1 MPTYL
6 CHGFRWHRRA
16 IRIYVILNDLEDAAS
31 NWIIGPATSSSI
43 VSQFY
48 TSYDFLPEVAPPQ
61 QEASVSIKAKKDIEH
76 LDDDLSLPPSRVPP
90 EHDGVLMH
98 SWSAVKLLEEFDP
111 EETMTPC
118 RPYAYVADYVV
129 RVDLSVD
136 VAGEMAKYYEK
147 MAGEDGWIVKLRDE
161 LQKGE
166 PVRWYV
172 VVCGDEVRDFP
183 GASDDEESEE
193 DSTSEYGVEGEDTL
207 TVLDD
212 IPEEQEGRS
221 TPRPPEQEWP
231 DIRQP
236 IQPSE
241 PLPQRLST
249 STTSSSQWSQED
261 AAAPPRLTPDLEIPL
276 LRTFDSVSSRY
287 STSTASGLY
296 HDGDRLLLEPEEFVM
311 AQSPARTPLREEAP
325 DIVMP
330 IRAEE
335 LNPSLSAWSTTP
347 SPQHTELPDS
357 GSHLYAETMPS
368 RSPSLMSPATVRQ
381 EKTGRGPVEVH
392 EPEKTQPHQTPSP
405 MTQSSPWQQLLG
417 SRLQHSDDGSSSGR
431 SSPIAPQKGG
441 SESLHDPRD
450 FQSSQTPSPT
460 SPNPPWPE
468 VIRPLNTA
476 QDTRLSLTPSPTSPN
491 PPMSNAT
498 RSLHDP
504 PEIQSSL
511 IPAPLSPKP
520 LQPGLKSSLIN
531 LKHLQS
537 SRTPSPTS
545 PTSLDSPQSSVT
557 WPLIN
562 PKALHPSQTPSP
574 TSPNPPTR
582 SLINAQ
588 DLQPSRTPSP
598 PSPTSLG
605 PSQTR
610 QLINPQHLRSQTP
623 SPTSPTSLGASQT
636 RSLINPQDLRSSET
650 PSPTS
655 PSPLKPVILRSLINP
670 QDVRSSQTPSPTSH
684 SPLPLGITRSLVKPQ
699 EPQPSRT
706 PSPTSRNLPTGS
718 LINPHNLQPSRTP
731 SPTSRGPPQPEITR
745 SLINPQDLRPSQT
758 PSPSS
763 PEPLQPVSTK
773 SHIDPHYLRASQ
785 TPSPTSPSPLPP
797 GPRSPERPQNT
808 RYSETPSPTSPNP
821 PQQGVAR
828 GLNPADIQ
836 PSQTPSPTSPY
847 PPQAS
852 RQPLDYFQNQ
862 HSRTPS
868 PPSPDLSYGLLGSS
882 FHSALQAQP
891 QTPLSTS
898 PNPAAGQGLL
908 GSALPRPGEAVPSR
922 TPSPMLMNPSIQDL
936 PTPDISRM
944 PGALPLSP
952 STPIPDPFQMAEI
965 HGAQERDTV
974 SGPSSRLTTP
984 TLVQKET
991 PDPHTVDHSTEP
1003 LLQSPS
1009 PASPVRRPQE
1019 TPIPDVPPPPEPV
1032 EVIRVPPPTPPKAR
1046 SVQEEEI
1053 GAMSRS
1059 ERGEPSGAGAAI
1071 RAPPP
1076 ARMAFQA
1083 ETSSFVDELENEET
1097 VWEPRPSPASNHGWD
1112 RGPQHTPLGN
1122 GEGRA
1127 PPVPPPPPPPPP
1139 TQIGTR
1145 QVNVSTQ
1152 HTEVHKPEGEQQR
1165 RQARRRHSVADGLKR
1180 LFRKGHNQNG
1190 SH

>member
-61 QEASVSIKAKKDIEH
+61 QEASVSIKAKKDNEH

-368 RSPSLMSPATVRQ
+368 RSPSLMSPATVFANRTA
-381 EKTGRGPVEVH
+381 ERGV
-392 EPEKTQPHQTPSP
+392 
-405 MTQSSPWQQLLG
+405 
-417 SRLQHSDDGSSSGR
+417 R
-431 SSPIAPQKGG
+431 I
-441 SESLHDPRD
+441 
-450 FQSSQTPSPT
+450 
-460 SPNPPWPE
+460 
-468 VIRPLNTA
+468 
-476 QDTRLSLTPSPTSPN
+476 
-491 PPMSNAT
+491 AT
-498 RSLHDP
+498 RS
-504 PEIQSSL
+504 SR
-511 IPAPLSPKP
+511 LSIFSDAFTYITKP
-520 LQPGLKSSLIN
+520 SMARGDQTVEYCPRYSVVSNTLTNFTESPNVKCYEVIAR
-531 LKHLQS
+531 S
-537 SRTPSPTS
+537 SRDPIFSDTCT
-545 PTSLDSPQSSVT
+545 TFAET
-557 WPLIN
+557 FTARAEKLI
-562 PKALHPSQTPSP
+562 
-574 TSPNPPTR
+574 
-582 SLINAQ
+582 
-588 DLQPSRTPSP
+588 D
-598 PSPTSLG
+598 
-605 PSQTR
+605 
-610 QLINPQHLRSQTP
+610 
-623 SPTSPTSLGASQT
+623 
-636 RSLINPQDLRSSET
+636 
-650 PSPTS
+650 
-655 PSPLKPVILRSLINP
+655 
-670 QDVRSSQTPSPTSH
+670 
-684 SPLPLGITRSLVKPQ
+684 
-699 EPQPSRT
+699 
-706 PSPTSRNLPTGS
+706 
-718 LINPHNLQPSRTP
+718 
-731 SPTSRGPPQPEITR
+731 
-745 SLINPQDLRPSQT
+745 
-758 PSPSS
+758 
-763 PEPLQPVSTK
+763 
-773 SHIDPHYLRASQ
+773 
-785 TPSPTSPSPLPP
+785 
-797 GPRSPERPQNT
+797 
-808 RYSETPSPTSPNP
+808 
-821 PQQGVAR
+821 
-828 GLNPADIQ
+828 
-836 PSQTPSPTSPY
+836 
-847 PPQAS
+847 
-852 RQPLDYFQNQ
+852 
-862 HSRTPS
+862 
-868 PPSPDLSYGLLGSS
+868 
-882 FHSALQAQP
+882 QP
-891 QTPLSTS
+891 QTSSVISNALANVT
-898 PNPAAGQGLL
+898 NLARLAA
-908 GSALPRPGEAVPSR
+908 VKC
-922 TPSPMLMNPSIQDL
+922 D
-936 PTPDISRM
+936 
-944 PGALPLSP
+944 
-952 STPIPDPFQMAEI
+952 MAI
-965 HGAQERDTV
+965 
-974 SGPSSRLTTP
+974 
-984 TLVQKET
+984 
-991 PDPHTVDHSTEP
+991 
-1003 LLQSPS
+1003 
-1009 PASPVRRPQE
+1009 
-1019 TPIPDVPPPPEPV
+1019 
-1032 EVIRVPPPTPPKAR
+1032 
-1046 SVQEEEI
+1046 
-1053 GAMSRS
+1053 
-1059 ERGEPSGAGAAI
+1059 
-1071 RAPPP
+1071 
-1076 ARMAFQA
+1076 
-1083 ETSSFVDELENEET
+1083 
-1097 VWEPRPSPASNHGWD
+1097 
-1112 RGPQHTPLGN
+1112 
-1122 GEGRA
+1122 
-1127 PPVPPPPPPPPP
+1127 
-1139 TQIGTR
+1139 
-1145 QVNVSTQ
+1145 
-1152 HTEVHKPEGEQQR
+1152 
-1165 RQARRRHSVADGLKR
+1165 
-1180 LFRKGHNQNG
+1180 NQP
-1190 SH
+1190 

>member
-61 QEASVSIKAKKDIEH
+61 QEASVSINKAKKDNQH

-90 EHDGVLMH
+90 ENDGVLMH

-111 EETMTPC
+111 EEIMTPC

-136 VAGEMAKYYEK
+136 VAGEMAKYYER

-193 DSTSEYGVEGEDTL
+193 DSTSEYGGEGDDTL
-207 TVLDD
+207 TVLDAV
-212 IPEEQEGRS
+212 PEEQEGRS

-357 GSHLYAETMPS
+357 GSHPYAEVMPS
-368 RSPSLMSPATVRQ
+368 RSPSPMSPATVRQ
-381 EKTGRGPVEVH
+381 EKTGPGPVEVH

-417 SRLQHSDDGSSSGR
+417 SRLQHSDYGSSSGR
-431 SSPIAPQKGG
+431 SSPIAPQKEGP
-441 SESLHDPRD
+441 ESLHDPRD

-460 SPNPPWPE
+460 SPNPPRLG
-468 VIRPLNTA
+468 VIRPVNTA
-476 QDTRLSLTPSPTSPN
+476 QDTRPPQTPSPTSPN
-491 PPMSNAT
+491 PPMSNMT
-498 RSLHDP
+498 RPLHDP
-504 PEIQSSL
+504 QETQSSL

-531 LKHLQS
+531 PKHLHP

-545 PTSLDSPQSSVT
+545 PTSLESPQSSMT
-557 WPLIN
+557 RPLIN
-562 PKALHPSQTPSP
+562 PRALHPSQTPSP

-623 SPTSPTSLGASQT
+623 SPTSPTPLGASQT

-655 PSPLKPVILRSLINP
+655 PSPLQPVIARSLINP
-670 QDVRSSQTPSPTSH
+670 QDLRSSQTPSPTSP
-684 SPLPLGITRSLVKPQ
+684 SPLPPGITRSLVNSQ
-699 EPQPSRT
+699 EPQLSRT
-706 PSPTSRNLPTGS
+706 PSPTSRNPPAGS
-718 LINPHNLQPSRTP
+718 LINSHNLQPSRTP

-745 SLINPQDLRPSQT
+745 SLINRQDLRASQT

-797 GPRSPERPQNT
+797 GPRSPERPRNT
-808 RYSETPSPTSPNP
+808 RYSE
-821 PQQGVAR
+821 
-828 GLNPADIQ
+828 
-836 PSQTPSPTSPY
+836 TPSPTSPY

-868 PPSPDLSYGLLGSS
+868 PPSPNLSHGLLGSS

-891 QTPLSTS
+891 RTPLSTS
-898 PNPAAGQGLL
+898 PNPARQGLL
-908 GSALPRPGEAVPSR
+908 GSALPRPGDAVPSR
-922 TPSPMLMNPSIQDL
+922 TSSPMLMNPSRQDL
-936 PTPDISRM
+936 PTPDISKM
-944 PGALPLSP
+944 PGALPASP
-952 STPIPDPFQMAEI
+952 STPIPDPFQMAEA
-965 HGAQERDTV
+965 HGAQERDPV

-984 TLVQKET
+984 PLVQRET
-991 PDPHTVDHSTEP
+991 PDPRTVDHPTES
-1003 LLQSPS
+1003 LLRSPS

-1053 GAMSRS
+1053 GTMSRS
-1059 ERGEPSGAGAAI
+1059 ERGEPSGAGATI
-1071 RAPPP
+1071 RAPPS
-1076 ARMAFQA
+1076 ARMALQG

-1112 RGPQHTPLGN
+1112 RGAQRTPLGN

-1127 PPVPPPPPPPPP
+1127 PPVPPPPP

-1145 QVNVSTQ
+1145 QVSVSTQ
-1152 HTEVHKPEGEQQR
+1152 HTEVHKPEGEQQP